1 MLDSD
6 QPFDAVQPAEQ
17 QRRWLMEIDAYERE
31 FEKYEK
37 RCNKIRDRYLDERKT
52 DTENTQRR
60 FNVLWSTIQTVLP
73 SVYAQTPKA
82 EVERRNKDKDPVGRA
97 ASEILERCANYSLEC
112 DDFDQVMESDALD
125 YLLGARASA
134 WVRYVPHVREQP
146 QEEMGEAGE
155 GGEPKAPDDIGNV
168 PKELVYEE
176 APVDYIHRSDF
187 LHSLART
194 WVEVWWVGRR
204 VFMTRS
210 ECIARFGEEIGKK
223 IPLDSWPS
231 NTDEAQRK
239 SGKYDHQKKACVYE
253 IHCKSNRKIYWISK
267 GYSTGPLDVKDDWLK
282 LRDFFPCPRP
292 AYGTISNDSL
302 VPVPD
307 YYEYQDLADQLDDLS
322 QRIKCVTDAV
332 KAVGVYDASMTG
344 LKRIMEEG
352 ADFTL
357 IPVEQWA
364 MTAEKGGIKGV
375 ISWWPIEDIVGVLE
389 NLYKAFEVTKQ
400 NVYEITGWSD
410 IMRGASEASET
421 ATAQQIKANYGSIR
435 LRKNQR
441 EIQRF
446 ARDIVRLK
454 AEVIAE
460 HFAPETLL
468 LMSNIQLPSK
478 VEYEQQA
485 MAAAQMQQPA
495 PPPPKEP
502 FIEDVV
508 ALLRNDGL
516 RGFRI
521 NIETDSTI
529 LADQQQEKQSRNE
542 FVAAIGAYMQQAV
555 PLAQTVPQMAP
566 LLSELMMFAVRGFGG
581 SSRQLEQTFEQTM
594 DDLAQARQQA
604 AEQPKQPTPEEKI
617 AEMGVKKEEIGLKV
631 AEVKGQAEI
640 MKANAETERGKAEMQ
655 AQVDQAV
662 APVLGQAI
670 QQASQMMA
678 DAMGQSNASF
688 GQAIQQ
694 LTMATQAILEATSAE
709 KEIDV
714 IRDVQGRVAGGR
726 SRPARKRMQ

>member
-6 QPFDAVQPAEQ
+6 QPFDEVNPAEQ

-31 FEKYEK
+31 FGEYEK

-52 DTENTQRR
+52 DQQNTQRR
-60 FNVLWSTIQTVLP
+60 FNILWSTVQTVLP

-82 EVERRNKDKDPVGRA
+82 EIERRNKDKDPVGRA

-125 YLLGARASA
+125 YLLSARACA
-134 WVRYVPHVREQP
+134 WVRYVPHTRP
-146 QEEMGEAGE
+146 QEPMEPGEGEEAGE
-155 GGEPKAPDDIGNV
+155 SGAPDDIGNV
-168 PKELVYEE
+168 PRELVYEE
-176 APVDYIHRSDF
+176 APCDYIHRQDF

-194 WVEVWWVGRR
+194 WIEVWWVARR
-204 VFMTRS
+204 VYMDRPGL
-210 ECIARFGEEIGKK
+210 IKRFGEKIGKNV
-223 IPLDSWPS
+223 PLDSWPA
-231 NTDEAQRK
+231 NTSDEQRK
-239 SGKYDHQKKACVYE
+239 SGKYDHQKKACIYE
-253 IHCKSNRKIYWISK
+253 VWCKSNRKVYWISK
-267 GYSTGPLDVKDDWLK
+267 GYSEGPLDVKEDWLK

-292 AYGTISNDSL
+292 AYGTLSNDSL

-307 YYEYQDLADQLDDLS
+307 YYEYQDLAEQLDDLS
-322 QRIKCVTDAV
+322 QRIKCIADSI
-332 KAVGVYDASMTG
+332 KAVGIYDASMTG

-352 ADFTL
+352 SDFKL

-410 IMRGASEASET
+410 IMRGASEATET

-446 ARDIVRLK
+446 ARDIVRIK
-454 AEVIAE
+454 SEIIAE
-460 HFAPETLL
+460 HFQPDTLM

-478 VEYEQQA
+478 AQFEQE
-485 MAAAQMQQPA
+485 AQMALANGQQPQ
-495 PPPPKEP
+495 PPKEP

-508 ALLRNDGL
+508 SLLRNDGL

-521 NIETDSTI
+521 DIETDSTI
-529 LADQQQEKQSRNE
+529 QADQQQEKQSRNE

-604 AEQPKQPTPEEKI
+604 AEQPKEPTPEEKI

-631 AEVKGQAEI
+631 AEIKGQAEI
-640 MKANAETERGKAEMQ
+640 ARANAETEKGKAEMQ

-688 GQAIQQ
+688 GEAIQQ
-694 LTMATQAILEATSAE
+694 LTMATQAILNATATE
-709 KEIDV
+709 KEV
-714 IRDVQGRVAGGR
+714 EVVRDNQGRVVGAR
-726 SRPARKRMQ
+726 SRPSMRMQ